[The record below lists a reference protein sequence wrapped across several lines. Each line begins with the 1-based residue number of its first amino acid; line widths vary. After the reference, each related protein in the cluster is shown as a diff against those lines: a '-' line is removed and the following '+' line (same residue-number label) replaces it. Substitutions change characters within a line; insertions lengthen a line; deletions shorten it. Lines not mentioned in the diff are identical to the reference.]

1 MRQLISSRPDAKLL
15 FSFFALSTSL
25 AVFLCKCRRKE
36 KRSKETPFSGGNF
49 LKKVSSGLLQKLFD
63 NYSREVKAGNPAT
76 VAGMSGVHS
85 GGTFLSLPCVRGGA
99 ALPRGGGVVPNT
111 NYPPN
116 SFKNFWATAAGAFGV
131 HSGGT
136 FPILFSK
143 VFAGVRGRLLQKA
156 PPARPHRALTSGTA
170 TPPPLFCIPSRLLR
184 CGHNSTQAD
193 QTPAPLSDA
202 RCG

>member
-1 MRQLISSRPDAKLL
+1 MKKVSFGILQKLFRSHSREVWCAIGCTPSISVSRPQ
-15 FSFFALSTSL
+15 
-25 AVFLCKCRRKE
+25 
-36 KRSKETPFSGGNF
+36 G
-49 LKKVSSGLLQKLFD
+49 KKVSSELLQKLFN

-76 VAGMSGVHS
+76 VAGMSGAHS
-85 GGTFLSLPCVRGGA
+85 GGAPLSLPCVRGGA

-143 VFAGVRGRLLQKA
+143 VFAGDRGRLLQKA
-156 PPARPHRALTSGTA
+156 PPARPHRALTSGKVTLLL
-170 TPPPLFCIPSRLLR
+170 LFYILSRLWR
-184 CGHNSTQAD
+184 CGRNSTQAD
-193 QTPAPLSDA
+193 QTPAPPSGA
-202 RCG
+202 RFG

>member
-1 MRQLISSRPDAKLL
+1 MKKVSFGILQKLFRRHSREVWCAIGCTPSISVSRPQ
-15 FSFFALSTSL
+15 
-25 AVFLCKCRRKE
+25 
-36 KRSKETPFSGGNF
+36 G
-49 LKKVSSGLLQKLFD
+49 KKVSSGLLQKLFD

-156 PPARPHRALTSGTA
+156 PPARPRRALTSGTA
-170 TPPPLFCIPSRLLR
+170 TPPPLFCIPSRLSR